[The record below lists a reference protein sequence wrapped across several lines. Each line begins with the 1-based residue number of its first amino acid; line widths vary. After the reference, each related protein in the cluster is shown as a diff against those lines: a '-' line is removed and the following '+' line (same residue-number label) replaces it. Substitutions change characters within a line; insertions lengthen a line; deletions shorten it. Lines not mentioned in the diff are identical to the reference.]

1 MLVKRQLC
9 PYGMVTVAILLAT
22 ACYFPFPMVWSQ
34 TTPETTTS
42 QSEEVPAA
50 AETPVPAPESALL
63 SYEAANPAPDTLTAL
78 RSFPEQA
85 QIAVGIPSAVGL
97 LERAV
102 PFAQLFL
109 PEVKLAE
116 EIQLIASDLAVD
128 MEVPNEGGL
137 VGVLAAMGLDSHA
150 GMALFLNLEDVVKTY
165 AEALS
170 QNTVP
175 DTDALAKVKALLV
188 IPVNDPVK
196 AEASLMKLLG
206 ELLSGTELIQTD
218 VEGITVKEYAG
229 MGGYFVNDTVLALG
243 NDMDLLA
250 SAAKRTNV
258 PAQFQYGS
266 TVCPPDD
273 IHEAAVL
280 FCGDRILPFI
290 DMFKEPMA
298 LLEPS
303 MQVLV
308 KAQIERLQKIYQD
321 ATAKEPLIIT
331 AKVDEKLLEIKSKLN
346 TAVYPGIMDY
356 LGTATPLHW
365 AQRLPERTLA
375 FLSFNFTEEFK
386 NQLSNDYVNYLP
398 EEIRNS
404 PGASQ
409 GIMYA
414 TNALQL
420 LGGEF
425 TIGVANA
432 LAVGYPGIYL
442 ITELADTEGA
452 EIFLQMAPQTDY
464 ETPYRDIQ
472 IKEIQAPLPI
482 PIYFAVVE
490 NALIISND
498 VEGIRGIIDLSKDAK
513 TSGLFETLTPPI
525 PVTMPLYQAFMV
537 KLSLYSDIISPLA
550 AIMGQALPG
559 DLTPIMDT
567 AAGLFENIQIR
578 NGMEDT
584 WSVWS
589 LGASR
594 KP

>member
-1 MLVKRQLC
+1 MPLKRQLR

-22 ACYFPFPMVWSQ
+22 ACCFPFSIVWSQ
-34 TTPETTTS
+34 TATGTDASQPVEVAAPDETT
-42 QSEEVPAA
+42 VPAS
-50 AETPVPAPESALL
+50 ESMPE

-78 RSFPEQA
+78 RYFPEQA
-85 QIAVGIPSAVGL
+85 QAAVGIPSAAGL
-97 LERAV
+97 MDRIV

-109 PEVKLAE
+109 PGMNLVE
-116 EIQLIASDLAVD
+116 EIELVASDLAVD

-175 DTDALAKVKALLV
+175 DTAVLAKIKALLV
-188 IPVNDPVK
+188 IPVNDRVK

-206 ELLSGTELIQTD
+206 ELLSGSELIQTD
-218 VEGITVKEYAG
+218 VEGITIKEYAG

-250 SAAKRTNV
+250 AAAKRTDV

-273 IHEAAVL
+273 VHETVVL
-280 FCGDRILPFI
+280 VCGDRILPFI
-290 DMFKEPMA
+290 DLFKEPIVS
-298 LLEPS
+298 LEPS

-308 KAQIERLQKIYQD
+308 KAQVERLQKIYQD

-365 AQRLPERTLA
+365 AQRLPDRTLT

-386 NQLSNDYVNYLP
+386 NQLSKDYVNYLP
-398 EEIRNS
+398 EEVRNS

-425 TIGVANA
+425 TIGVAKA

-442 ITELADTEGA
+442 IAELADTEGA
-452 EIFLQMAPQTDY
+452 EIFLQMAPQSDY

-482 PIYFAVVE
+482 PIYFAVVG

-513 TSGLFETLTPPI
+513 TSGLFETLSPPI

-537 KLSLYSDIISPLA
+537 KLNLYSDVISPLA
-550 AIMGQALPG
+550 AIMGQSLPG

-567 AAGLFENIQIR
+567 VAGLFENIQIR
-578 NGMEDT
+578 NGMENT